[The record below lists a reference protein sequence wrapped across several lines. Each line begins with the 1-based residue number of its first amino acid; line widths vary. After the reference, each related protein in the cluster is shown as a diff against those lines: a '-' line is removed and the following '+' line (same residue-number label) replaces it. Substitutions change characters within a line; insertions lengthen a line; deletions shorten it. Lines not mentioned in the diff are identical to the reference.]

1 MLMVGHAGGGGG
13 QSSMT
18 IGIDEKARLDNYAIQ
33 LQQEPGSQGY
43 VFVYPSRKA
52 GPSAA
57 QTRAQRVIDYLVTTR
72 GIDAHR
78 LVVTMGPA
86 RDEWLTELWVVPEGA
101 PPPQPQR

>member
-1 MLMVGHAGGGGG
+1 MNKPRKFDEYYDIARN
-13 QSSMT
+13 
-18 IGIDEKARLDNYAIQ
+18 DEKARLDNYAIQ

-52 GPSAA
+52 GASQA
-57 QTRAQRVIDYLVTTR
+57 QARAQRVIDYLVTTR
-72 GIDAHR
+72 GIDSHR

-86 RDEWLTELWVVPEGA
+86 RESWVTELWVVPEGA